1 MPEPYFYYCLYIFI
15 TLLCKHE
22 IIKYNSMYRGGYIKT
37 KSQGGASYKYLA
49 DSSSILQY
57 NSVDTKKTKICFKLF
72 IFSRIFSP
80 KENRPNEKSYCSYKL
95 MNKTGHNFCSNF
107 CIEESGQGISFF
119 VWLFQGK

>member
-37 KSQGGASYKYLA
+37 KSQGGASDKYLA

-57 NSVDTKKTKICFKLF
+57 NSVETKKTKICFKLF

-95 MNKTGHNFCSNF
+95 N
-107 CIEESGQGISFF
+107 
-119 VWLFQGK
+119 